1 MMHAHVSSGAG
12 VKDGRALPREGG
24 QRPSQGPIL
33 ALPCLQPGASP
44 CPAPPT
50 WRQRG
55 THERGRAPP
64 VRTLCA
70 RRTHR
75 MTSRD
80 AA

>member
-12 VKDGRALPREGG
+12 VKGGRALPCEGG
-24 QRPSQGPIL
+24 RQGPRVPSWPCPASNLAPAL
-33 ALPCLQPGASP
+33 ALSHQPGA
-44 CPAPPT
+44 
-50 WRQRG
+50 RRG
-55 THERGRAPP
+55 AHERGRAPP
-64 VRTLCA
+64 VRTLGA